1 MIAADANRNGEV
13 EASDLLH
20 FQRLILR
27 LDSQLP
33 NNNSWRFIPKN
44 YVFGDPANP
53 FASDFPEVLN
63 VSNLTSAV
71 TNGDF
76 VAIKVGDVN
85 NSLGAASIRGGAKPF
100 LLNTEDMVLEKGK
113 TYHIP
118 IQLNPSVASF
128 QFTLN
133 VDKNAAKI
141 ENIKNGN
148 LPNFTDNN
156 TGLFQK
162 QGIITAA
169 WYRKEGQL
177 LSETDNLT
185 MMTVILKPTVNT
197 RLSEIMT
204 INSAYTEGVAYDA
217 KGTGL
222 PIQLTFGNQKPSND
236 KAVLLPNRPNPFSN
250 ETTISFI
257 LPEASVAKLTVCD
270 LLGKVVMLS
279 EKQFAKGLNE
289 VVFDAKN
296 TPSVASGIFVV
307 RLQTATGVAEQK
319 IVFSQ

>member
-1 MIAADANRNGEV
+1 
-13 EASDLLH
+13 
-20 FQRLILR
+20 
-27 LDSQLP
+27 
-33 NNNSWRFIPKN
+33 
-44 YVFGDPANP
+44 
-53 FASDFPEVLN
+53 
-63 VSNLTSAV
+63 V

-85 NSLGAASIRGGAKPF
+85 NSLGTTSIRGDAKPF
-100 LLNTEDMVLEKGK
+100 LLNTEDMILEKGK

-118 IQLNPSVASF
+118 IQLTPSVNSF

-141 ENIKNGN
+141 ESIETGN

-177 LSETDNLT
+177 LSETDKLT
-185 MMTVILKPTVNT
+185 MMTVVLKPTVNT
-197 RLSEIMT
+197 RLSEIMS
-204 INSAYTEGVAYDA
+204 INSAVIASDEATEGVAYDA
-217 KGTGL
+217 EGTGL
-222 PIQLTFGNQKPSND
+222 PVQLTFGNQKSSND

-257 LPEASVAKLTVCD
+257 LPEATVAKITVCD
-270 LLGKVVMLS
+270 LLGKVVMVS

-307 RLQTATGVAEQK
+307 RLQTVTGVAEQK
-319 IVFSQ
+319 IVSQR